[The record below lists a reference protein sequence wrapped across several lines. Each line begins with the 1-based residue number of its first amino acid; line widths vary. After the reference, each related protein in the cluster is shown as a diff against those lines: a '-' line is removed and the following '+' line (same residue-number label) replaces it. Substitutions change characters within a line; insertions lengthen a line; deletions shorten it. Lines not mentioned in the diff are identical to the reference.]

1 MKKFYD
7 LLIVFVIIYLVLCL
21 IRHLCKN
28 RVIEGH
34 DDSGGASSA
43 WGYGDKISTCCEHP
57 KGNLNQR
64 CQHDDQCGK
73 GTCKPEG
80 HWYSGMG
87 IGEGKCKEV
96 GFCVKLLGKEPNFCE

>member
-1 MKKFYD
+1 MTKISD
-7 LLIVFVIIYLVLCL
+7 LLIVFLIIYLVLCL

-43 WGYGDKISTCCEHP
+43 WGYGDEISTCCEHP
-57 KGNLNQR
+57 KGNLNQPCR
-64 CQHDDQCGK
+64 HDDQCGGK

-87 IGEGKCKEV
+87 IGEGKCIKV
-96 GFCVKLLGKEPNFCE
+96 GFCDVEPKATCE